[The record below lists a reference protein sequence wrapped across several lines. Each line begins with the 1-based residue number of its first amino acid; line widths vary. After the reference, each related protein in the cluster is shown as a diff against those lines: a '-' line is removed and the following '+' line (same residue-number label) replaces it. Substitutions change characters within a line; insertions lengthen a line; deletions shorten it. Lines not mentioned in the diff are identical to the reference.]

1 MPWLHI
7 RRAACIIGPKGSVVA
22 MADFADSPTTEL
34 ERRLGPLKVV
44 SVVESFTYVFL
55 LYFWLSG
62 NRVGTLLLGSMH
74 GMVVCA
80 FAGMLLLIFR
90 PLGWSLRFAI
100 LAVLTGPVGALVVF
114 ERVRREEAGIHAR
127 EQASVAARRQA
138 RTPAT

>member
-1 MPWLHI
+1 MPE
-7 RRAACIIGPKGSVVA
+7 
-22 MADFADSPTTEL
+22 FADATTTEL

-44 SVVESFTYVFL
+44 AVVESLTYVSL

-90 PLGWSLRFAI
+90 AVGWSLPFVVFAI
-100 LAVLTGPVGALVVF
+100 VTGPIGAAVVF
-114 ERVRREEAGIHAR
+114 ERLRRDGPAIHAR
-127 EQASVAARRQA
+127 EQAMLQARRA
-138 RTPAT
+138 SAAP